1 MNITGL
7 ITGFLML
14 LAPVE
19 EVNITSQ
26 IYKGVVLTGK
36 VIEKTEE
43 GTWGA
48 SAHEE
53 GYQIIKDAIFTGQVS
68 YDGNS
73 NSIRKYI
80 NVLDAA
86 KACADV
92 LRNKYKNKH
101 IIVTGKKKI
110 KVSSLPLWSLGDK

>member
-53 GYQIIKDAIFTGQVS
+53 GHTAIKNFILEIG
-68 YDGNS
+68 GL
-73 NSIRKYI
+73 K
-80 NVLDAA
+80 
-86 KACADV
+86 
-92 LRNKYKNKH
+92 
-101 IIVTGKKKI
+101 
-110 KVSSLPLWSLGDK
+110 

>member
-1 MNITGL
+1 MSITGL

-19 EVNITSQ
+19 EVNIASK
-26 IYKGVVLTGK
+26 IYKGTVLTGK

-53 GYQIIKDAIFTGQVS
+53 GYTAIKNFILEVG
-68 YDGNS
+68 G
-73 NSIRKYI
+73 
-80 NVLDAA
+80 
-86 KACADV
+86 
-92 LRNKYKNKH
+92 
-101 IIVTGKKKI
+101 I
-110 KVSSLPLWSLGDK
+110 K